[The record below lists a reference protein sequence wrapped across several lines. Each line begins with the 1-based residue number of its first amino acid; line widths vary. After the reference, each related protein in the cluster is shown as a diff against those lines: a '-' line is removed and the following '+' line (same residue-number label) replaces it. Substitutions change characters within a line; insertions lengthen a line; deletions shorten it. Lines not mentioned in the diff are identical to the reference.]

1 MKLKGKIKPHYLEQI
16 LRGEKPVDYR
26 QIESIILV
34 NEADGSEYEFK
45 VEGIEEVK
53 PKWLKQWQ
61 SDIDW
66 KNGLVTVGILLGKR
80 IR

>member
-1 MKLKGKIKPHYLEQI
+1 
-16 LRGEKPVDYR
+16 VDYR

-34 NEADGSEYEFK
+34 NEADGNEYEFE

-61 SDIDW
+61 PDIAW
-66 KNGLVTVGILLGKR
+66 KPDLVTVGILLGKR

>member
-1 MKLKGKIKPHYLEQI
+1 M
-16 LRGEKPVDYR
+16 DYR

-34 NEADGSEYEFK
+34 NEGDGREYEFE

-53 PKWLKQWQ
+53 PKWLKRWQ
-61 SDIDW
+61 SDIEW
-66 KNGLVTVGILLGKR
+66 KPGLVTVGILLGKR